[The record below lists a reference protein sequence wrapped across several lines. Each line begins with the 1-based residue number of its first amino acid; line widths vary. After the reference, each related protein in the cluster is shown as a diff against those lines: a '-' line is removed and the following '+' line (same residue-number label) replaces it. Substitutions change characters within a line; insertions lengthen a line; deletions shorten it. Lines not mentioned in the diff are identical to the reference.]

1 MLYKQIADVTPASAC
16 WEVTMFIADPEQRP
30 WKNEMLV
37 TYRNTN
43 IIQNASMLSIQTEN
57 EAIDLVTAYAHIMIN
72 KTIGNDTNQQNA
84 CQ

>member
-1 MLYKQIADVTPASAC
+1 MEKRNAGNIQKYKHMYTEGVI
-16 WEVTMFIADPEQRP
+16 
-30 WKNEMLV
+30 
-37 TYRNTN
+37 
-43 IIQNASMLSIQTEN
+43 LSIKTAN